1 MKNFTKVVLAL
12 PSLLLVGCFSSN
24 INQDKDKYSE
34 YLKTAIDNSDFH
46 SELYI
51 FPQEIE
57 QEDIKEVTYQT
68 RDSLFN
74 GSYFFC
80 LEVQY
85 NQTKFSAEINRL
97 DNIKS
102 TFTNGKTK
110 SILKYEEQSLYLT
123 INRDHRYEYAKY
135 NETTFEIAYISNQL
149 YEWNEIEISDNYKM
163 GEVIIPEEIDDGG
176 NSYNLYYSYEG
187 DVGIYVKD

>member
-1 MKNFTKVVLAL
+1 MKSSAKVLLAL
-12 PSLLLVGCFSSN
+12 PSLLLTGCFSSN
-24 INQDKDKYSE
+24 IHQDKEKYSE
-34 YLKTAIDNSDFH
+34 YLKTAIEYNDFH

-57 QEDIKEVTYQT
+57 QEEIKTLTYET

-74 GSYFFC
+74 GSYFFY
-80 LEVQY
+80 LVAQY
-85 NQTKFSAEINRL
+85 DQTKFSAEINRL

-102 TFTNGKTK
+102 TFKNGKTK

-123 INRDHRYEYAKY
+123 INRDHRYEYVKY

-149 YEWNEIEISDNYKM
+149 YEWNDIEISDNYQM

-187 DVGIYVKD
+187 DVGLYVKD

>member
-1 MKNFTKVVLAL
+1 MKNFAKVVLVL

-57 QEDIKEVTYQT
+57 QEDIKAVTYQT
-68 RDSLFN
+68 RDSLLN

-85 NQTKFSAEINRL
+85 NQTKFSEEINRL
-97 DNIKS
+97 NSVKA
-102 TFTNGKTK
+102 TFKNGKSK
-110 SILKYEEQSLYLT
+110 AILKYKEQSLYLT
-123 INRDHRYEYAKY
+123 ISRDNCYEYVKY
-135 NETTFEIAYISNQL
+135 NETTCEITYISNQL
-149 YEWNEIEISDNYKM
+149 YEWNEIEISDNYQM
-163 GEVIIPEEIDDGG
+163 GEVIIPEEIDDG
-176 NSYNLYYSYEG
+176 NSYNLYYLYEG
-187 DVGIYVKD
+187 DVGYYVND